1 MNLENNPFGLSLLGN
16 TFYKQEH
23 TLLQLQFAL
32 QEQALPLQL
41 HWAVHPKALVVVP
54 FDLQATVLQQ

>member
-1 MNLENNPFGLSLLGN
+1 MGGFNYLYFRYFL
-16 TFYKQEH
+16 FYTQLQEH